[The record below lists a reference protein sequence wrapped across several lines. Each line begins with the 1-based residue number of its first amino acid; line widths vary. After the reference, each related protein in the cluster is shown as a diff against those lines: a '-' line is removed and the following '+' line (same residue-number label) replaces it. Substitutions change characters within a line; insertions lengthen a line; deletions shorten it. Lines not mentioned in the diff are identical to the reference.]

1 MTLPRIA
8 PLLVLAAALGCDG
21 GTSTP
26 EDTAGETDVDD
37 TDTDGTADTDDT
49 DDTDDTGGAA
59 LRPNVQ
65 EGEPPNAEGQT
76 PAFPEQTRAPQPAT
90 PTAFRT
96 EVVASGL
103 QIPWGIAPLPEGRL
117 LITERAG
124 RLRVVEADGTVH
136 SPLAGVP
143 DVRARGQGGLLDVA
157 ISPDFATNRSV
168 FLTFSEDRG
177 QGLRAAAVARATL
190 SADRTRLEDLSVI
203 YRQQP
208 AWDTD
213 RHYGSRLVFDTDGSL
228 FVTFGDRGSAF
239 DAAQDPTNAIGA
251 VIRLEPDGTI
261 PDDNP
266 FADGG
271 EGAPEVWSWGHR
283 NIQSATLGPDGA
295 LWTVEHGPQGGD
307 ELNRPEAGVNHG
319 WPIITY
325 GEDYGGGLVGEGI
338 TAREGPGPA
347 GLLLG
352 SGHRPLRH
360 GHLRRRSLPGV
371 ARRSAHRRAAVP
383 GPGAPEPARRP
394 RPHRGVA
401 AHGHP
406 GPERGHRRRRS
417 RARGQGRRG
426 DRARGA
432 RGVRDRSVD
441 TTARTVPL
449 TEPVIATDGR
459 SLYRRRRGHGLVE
472 LRRRR
477 WHLGA
482 PSGRPGCGHR
492 LRGDRS
498 PQ

>member
-338 TAREGPGPA
+338 TAREGLAQP
-347 GLLLG
+347 
-352 SGHRPLRH
+352 
-360 GHLRRRSLPGV
+360 V
-371 ARRSAHRRAAVP
+371 YYW
-383 GPGAPEPARRP
+383 
-394 RPHRGVA
+394 
-401 AHGHP
+401 
-406 GPERGHRRRRS
+406 
-417 RARGQGRRG
+417 
-426 DRARGA
+426 D
-432 RGVRDRSVD
+432 
-441 TTARTVPL
+441 
-449 TEPVIATDGR
+449 PVIAPSGMATYDGDLFPEWRGDLLIGGLQSQALVRLSLRDGR
-459 SLYRRRRGHGLVE
+459 VHTEEWLPMGTRVRSVAIADDGAVLVGKDDGE
-472 LRRRR
+472 IVRVVPE
-477 WHLGA
+477 G
-482 PSGRPGCGHR
+482 
-492 LRGDRS
+492 
-498 PQ
+498 